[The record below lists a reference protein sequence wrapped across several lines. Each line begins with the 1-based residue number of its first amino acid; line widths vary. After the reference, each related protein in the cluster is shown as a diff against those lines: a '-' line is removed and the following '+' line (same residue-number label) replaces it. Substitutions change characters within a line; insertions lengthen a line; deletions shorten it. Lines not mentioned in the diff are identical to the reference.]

1 MSESDAHSESEQFA
15 WRDTYFV
22 WFMANRRP
30 SLKQLQ
36 KTLAALPDH
45 YELQHPEAD
54 EQGNIE
60 SITVLSTTDRAALE
74 ISYLTGDDIQMEAEA
89 SAEEMKT
96 AGDCDRKRLNRLALC
111 DARFEVIQF
120 ERVDENDTDA
130 KPDDDDEEGFEGFDP
145 SMLLVVVN
153 ELSKLVDGIGVDPQS
168 GLIV

>member
-22 WFMANRRP
+22 WFMASRRP

-60 SITVLSTTDRAALE
+60 SITVLSTNDRAALE

-96 AGDCDRKRLNRLALC
+96 AGDSDPKRLNRLSLC

-120 ERVDENDTDA
+120 ERVDESDTDA
-130 KPDDDDEEGFEGFDP
+130 KPDDEEGFDGFDP
-145 SMLLVVVN
+145 SMLLVVVSA
-153 ELSKLVDGIGVDPQS
+153 LTKLVDGIGVDPQS

>member
-1 MSESDAHSESEQFA
+1 MSDSEAHSESEQFA

-22 WFMANRRP
+22 WFTASRRP

-54 EQGNIE
+54 DEGNIE
-60 SITVLSTTDRAALE
+60 SITVLSTMDRAALE
-74 ISYLTGDDIQMEAEA
+74 ISYLQGDDIQAEAEA
-89 SAEEMKT
+89 SAEEMKS
-96 AGDCDRKRLNRLALC
+96 AGDSDPKRLNRLAQC

-120 ERVDENDTDA
+120 ERVDEDDPVD
-130 KPDDDDEEGFEGFDP
+130 PDDEDLGEGFDP

-153 ELSKLVDGIGVDPQS
+153 ALTKLTDGIGVDPQS

>member
-22 WFMANRRP
+22 WFMASRRP
-30 SLKQLQ
+30 TLKDLQ

-54 EQGNIE
+54 DKGYIE
-60 SITVLSTTDRAALE
+60 SITVLSTMDRAALE
-74 ISYLTGDDIQMEAEA
+74 ISYLTGDDIQSEAEA
-89 SAEEMKT
+89 SAEEMKN
-96 AGDCDRKRLNRLALC
+96 AGDSDPKRLNRLAMC

-120 ERVDENDTDA
+120 ERVDESNVG
-130 KPDDDDEEGFEGFDP
+130 DDEDEDLGEGFDP
-145 SMLLVVVN
+145 SMLLIVVN
-153 ELSKLVDGIGVDPQS
+153 ALTKLVEGTGVDPQS